1 MKVLHVINSLAL
13 GGAERFVADLLP
25 RLVEGGMDTELYA
38 LDGRGDAFSDRL
50 RSRGVKVTF
59 AHKEGA
65 NIYSPLR
72 LLELRRFLAA
82 SEPDILHSHLGPS
95 FHWCALAA
103 PAAGSGRPRP
113 RLVTTEH
120 AVHNRRMRMPLLREF
135 EIFCYSR
142 YDRIVCVSAEVAEAI
157 QGWLGLPS
165 EPLSVI
171 LNGIEPE
178 NFGPGI
184 EPDPD
189 LLSWAAGR
197 RIVAMTARFIPAKD
211 HVTALGA
218 LKLLPKSYAAVFIGD
233 GPGKPAAQKLA
244 GDLGLTGRCLFA
256 GARDDVGVFLAASDL
271 YMQTSVT
278 EGFGIAC
285 LEAMASGLPV
295 AASAVGGLKTLVEGA
310 GLLFSPRDAEACAAA
325 LLRLAEDA
333 ETREKVLAAQASRV
347 SRHSMKV
354 SAEAYIALYAE
365 LMKEGA

>member
-13 GGAERFVADLLP
+13 GGAERFVGDLLP
-25 RLVEGGMDTELYA
+25 RLVESGIDTELYV

-50 RSRGVKVTF
+50 QSRCVKVVF
-59 AHKEGA
+59 AHREGA

-72 LLELRRFLAA
+72 LAELRRFIAV
-82 SEPDILHSHLGPS
+82 SKPDILHSHLGPS
-95 FHWCALAA
+95 FHWCALAV
-103 PAAGSGRPRP
+103 PVAGPGRRRP
-113 RLVTTEH
+113 RLVATEH
-120 AVHNRRMRMPLLREF
+120 AVNNRRMQMPFLRGF
-135 EIFCYSR
+135 ERLCYRR
-142 YDRIVCVSAEVAEAI
+142 YDRIVCVSAEVADSILE
-157 QGWLGLPS
+157 WLGLP
-165 EPLSVI
+165 PGRFPVI

-178 NFGPGI
+178 KFGAKV
-184 EPDPD
+184 EPDRA
-189 LLSWAAGR
+189 LLAWAAGR

-211 HVTALGA
+211 HATALGA
-218 LKLLPKSYAAVFIGD
+218 LKLLPENYAAVFIGD
-233 GPGKPAAQKLA
+233 GPEKAAAQKLA
-244 GDLGLTGRCLFA
+244 DDLGLAGRCLFA
-256 GARDDVGVFLAASDL
+256 GARDDVEVFLAASDL

-295 AASAVGGLKTLVEGA
+295 AASAVGGLRTLVEGA
-310 GLLFSPRDAEACAAA
+310 GLLFPPRDAGACAAA
-325 LLRLAEDA
+325 LLRLTEDA

>member
-13 GGAERFVADLLP
+13 GGAERLVADLLP
-25 RLVEGGMDTELYA
+25 RLIEGGIDTELYV

-50 RSRGVKVTF
+50 RSRGVKVSF

-72 LLELRRFLAA
+72 LAELRHFVAA
-82 SEPDILHSHLGPS
+82 SVPDILHSHLGPS
-95 FHWCALAA
+95 FHWCALAV
-103 PAAGSGRPRP
+103 PAAGSGRPCP
-113 RLVTTEH
+113 WLVTTEH
-120 AVHNRRMRMPLLREF
+120 AVHNRRMRMPLLRGF
-135 EIFCYSR
+135 ERFCYDR
-142 YDRIVCVSAEVAEAI
+142 NDRIVCVSAEVADAI
-157 QGWLGLPS
+157 QGRLRLSPGR
-165 EPLSVI
+165 LSVI

-178 NFGPGI
+178 NFGPSV

-197 RIVAMTARFIPAKD
+197 TIVAMTARFIPAKD

-218 LKLLPKSYAAVFIGD
+218 LKLLPANYVAAFIGD
-233 GPGKPAAQKLA
+233 GPEKPAVQKLA
-244 GDLGLTGRCLFA
+244 DDLGLAERCFFA
-256 GARDDVGVFLAASDL
+256 GARNDVQVLLAASDL

-295 AASAVGGLKTLVEGA
+295 AASAVGGLRTLVEGA
-310 GLLFSPRDAEACAAA
+310 GLLFSPHDAKACAAA
-325 LLRLAEDA
+325 LLRLAKDA
-333 ETREKVLAAQASRV
+333 GTRENVLAAQTLRV

-354 SAEAYIALYAE
+354 SAGAYIDLYAE
-365 LMKEGA
+365 LTKQGA